1 MILLVVCALSHL
13 PLWLSSAPPEFLQ
26 WPQSVSKPAGGSA
39 VFTCVA
45 QGVPEPHLI
54 WLKNGKVL
62 MPGHNV
68 KLTNNNR
75 WVMVVMHLSH
85 LHLIYWKPVDKNDFN
100 LSIFSSVLY
109 SQMITQTCLNQHD
122 PAYRAYKSRYMC
134 SSTSSETCHDSV
146 TENRPNDL
154 PVIFRY

>member
-1 MILLVVCALSHL
+1 MNLVSHPHL
-13 PLWLSSAPPEFLQ
+13 PLVLSVSAPPEFLQ

-75 WVMVVMHLSH
+75 FG
-85 LHLIYWKPVDKNDFN
+85 D
-100 LSIFSSVLY
+100 SSDVKF
-109 SQMITQTCLNQHD
+109 QHD
-122 PAYRAYKSRYMC
+122 
-134 SSTSSETCHDSV
+134 
-146 TENRPNDL
+146 
-154 PVIFRY
+154 

>member
-1 MILLVVCALSHL
+1 MKYNPVLLGKENRQQMVFCAHFHPALCS
-13 PLWLSSAPPEFLQ
+13 SSAPPEFLQ

-54 WLKNGKVL
+54 WLKNGKIL

-75 WVMVVMHLSH
+75 
-85 LHLIYWKPVDKNDFN
+85 
-100 LSIFSSVLY
+100 
-109 SQMITQTCLNQHD
+109 
-122 PAYRAYKSRYMC
+122 
-134 SSTSSETCHDSV
+134 
-146 TENRPNDL
+146 
-154 PVIFRY
+154 

>member
-1 MILLVVCALSHL
+1 MLVKLILMVEWRSEMVERAFTNLYAHFCTLMQMSICLSTCPNGSRVSSCFL
-13 PLWLSSAPPEFLQ
+13 SSSAPPEFLQ

-75 WVMVVMHLSH
+75 WVAL
-85 LHLIYWKPVDKNDFN
+85 
-100 LSIFSSVLY
+100 
-109 SQMITQTCLNQHD
+109 
-122 PAYRAYKSRYMC
+122 
-134 SSTSSETCHDSV
+134 
-146 TENRPNDL
+146 
-154 PVIFRY
+154 IFRIWSHFSRTRIFFTIYFKLKVFDSGTKLYFLDR